1 MTAEMMN
8 RLSDVLADRVS
19 DGRPERLVDC
29 GCNAATIRVFHAYLS
44 DQFPGYTLRHFH
56 APSRVTQAGLPTT
69 RTDHH
74 VITIAHAEIL
84 PYSVVLV
91 DDFEG
96 WSAQDVWEHL
106 RQWDLAGT
114 VRGQRIAVVSKSGAS
129 AL

>member
-1 MTAEMMN
+1 MMPETMN
-8 RLSDVLADRVS
+8 RASKAFADRTG
-19 DGRPERLVDC
+19 DGRQERQADC

-44 DQFPGYTLRHFH
+44 EQFPGYTLRHFH
-56 APSRVTQAGLPTT
+56 APSRVMQAGLPTA
-69 RTDHH
+69 RVDHH

-96 WSAQDVWEHL
+96 WSVQDVWEHL

>member
-1 MTAEMMN
+1 MRTEIISQA
-8 RLSDVLADRVS
+8 SHAFADRT
-19 DGRPERLVDC
+19 GERRPEQLVDC
-29 GCNAATIRVFHAYLS
+29 GCNPATIRVFHAYLS
-44 DQFPGYTLRHFH
+44 EQFPGYTLRHFH
-56 APSRVTQAGLPTT
+56 APSRVMQAGLPTA
-69 RTDHH
+69 RVDHH

-96 WSAQDVWEHL
+96 WSVQDVWEHL